1 MAVKKK
7 KESKGTL
14 DNLQFKPIII
24 AAIAGMFLGMQA
36 AGTGALVMFVFG
48 ALTGIAISAA
58 IYLTYGEHK
67 RKKEESE

>member
-1 MAVKKK
+1 MATKKK
-7 KESKGTL
+7 KKSESTL

-24 AAIAGMFLGMQA
+24 AAIAGLFLGMQA

-58 IYLTYGEHK
+58 VYLTFGERK
-67 RKKEESE
+67 RKEESE